1 MESKMKQTLLFAIGC
16 ASLCFLAG
24 CATPYQPTGFTGG
37 FSETQLAPD
46 VFRVY
51 FRGNGKTSGERAQD
65 FALLRAADIC
75 LQHGFTCF
83 AVLDESDS
91 TEAQSFTTQG
101 EAYTTG
107 SAYAYG
113 NTATYSGH
121 TTYTTGQNHTFYKPR
136 TGLMIRGFATKPEGV
151 FIFDASFLQ
160 QSLKQ
165 KYHIK

>member
-1 MESKMKQTLLFAIGC
+1 MESKMKQTLLFAI
-16 ASLCFLAG
+16 G

-46 VFRVY
+46 VFRVF
-51 FRGNGKTSGERAQD
+51 FRGNGKTFGERAQD

-113 NTATYSGH
+113 NTATYAGH
-121 TTYTTGQNHTFYKPR
+121 TTYTPGQTHTFYKPR
-136 TGLMIRGFATKPEGV
+136 TGLMIRGFDTKPEGV
-151 FIFDASFLQ
+151 FTFDASFLQ